1 MKSEYYR
8 NPSETLE
15 KYEIPEADAGYAMDS
30 LQGMEELVYSYVF
43 FLIS

>member
-8 NPSETLE
+8 SPADTLE
-15 KYEIPEADAGYAMDS
+15 KYEIPEVAAEYAMDS